1 MSKKEA
7 SEEYESEIRKYSR
20 ANPFV
25 EVNIAEISK
34 PGKYRIIGSVVSFE
48 GNTLVVSDETE
59 EITVDVTELVD
70 QDFKEGA
77 QLQILGFA
85 EFEPEKKLKAFI
97 IKAFS
102 EVNIELYRQ
111 VRELEQSLRKA
122 NT

>member
-97 IKAFS
+97 IKAFI

-111 VRELEQSLRKA
+111 VRELEQSLRK
-122 NT
+122 NSL

>member
-1 MSKKEA
+1 MSKKET

-20 ANPFV
+20 ASPFV

-34 PGKYRIIGSVVSFE
+34 PGKYKITGSVVSFE
-48 GNTLVVSDETE
+48 GKTLVVSDETE
-59 EITVDVTELVD
+59 EITVDITELAN
-70 QDFKEGA
+70 QDFKEGM

-97 IKAFS
+97 IQDFS

-111 VRELEQSLRKA
+111 VRELEQSLRK
-122 NT
+122 NSP

>member
-1 MSKKEA
+1 MSNKET

-97 IKAFS
+97 IKAFI

-111 VRELEQSLRKA
+111 VRELEQSLRK
-122 NT
+122 NSL